1 MDTALFQICSALFA
15 ALAAMV
21 WAWSSLVNL
30 PVIGPS
36 YSTIENLKPFYLAM
50 KKIALLNASAAAFAF
65 LSALSQAMAFY
76 LMLISKLYTGVRTSF
91 RFAQFGFGGSEHGTC
106 RVDETSV
113 RST

>member
-1 MDTALFQICSALFA
+1 LDTEAGGSRSLFVLRLDGKTVEGGSMDAALFQICSALFA
-15 ALAAMV
+15 VFAAIV

-36 YSTIENLKPFYLAM
+36 YGTIQNLKPFYLAI

-76 LMLISKLYTGVRTSF
+76 LMLY
-91 RFAQFGFGGSEHGTC
+91 Q
-106 RVDETSV
+106 
-113 RST
+113 